1 MLDHRLEARPIR
13 TPWLTVLLAIC
24 AGMLAA
30 FQVGKVHIA
39 LSSVRQS
46 FSLGLISASWA
57 LRRSIRRS
65 HPCLGRRMFS

>member
-1 MLDHRLEARPIR
+1 MLDQRLEAGPICTSR
-13 TPWLTVLLAIC
+13 LTVILAIS
-24 AGMLAA
+24 AGMPTTV
-30 FQVGKVHIA
+30 QVGKVHFA